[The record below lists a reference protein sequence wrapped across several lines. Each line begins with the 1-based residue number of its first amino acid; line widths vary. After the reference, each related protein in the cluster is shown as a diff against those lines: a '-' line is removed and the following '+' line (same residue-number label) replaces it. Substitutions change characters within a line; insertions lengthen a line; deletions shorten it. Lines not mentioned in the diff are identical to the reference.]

1 MKKILI
7 FFGSYGGGHRS
18 AATSIKDYIDR
29 NYADYQTEMVDCIEY
44 INKVVNKITVK
55 AYEDMAKKAP
65 WAWKRVYYSAEKG
78 LLSKVSNASNY
89 LMSNKLLKLIKQK
102 KPDLIISTHP
112 FSSQMCAI
120 LKKKGKLD
128 LKVATVMTDFH
139 IHSQWIVG
147 SDFIDYFFVSNEH
160 MKEDLCDAG
169 IDAFKVFVT
178 GIPISERF
186 LESLDKK
193 EILSEF
199 GLKPNVFTVLF
210 FAGGAFG
217 LRQN

>member
-18 AATSIKDYIDR
+18 AATSIKDYIDK
-29 NYADYQTEMVDCIEY
+29 NYADTQTEMVDCIEY
-44 INKVVNKITVK
+44 INKAVNKITTK

-65 WAWKRVYYSAEKG
+65 WAWKKVYYSAEKG
-78 LLSKVSNASNY
+78 VLSKVSNASNY

-120 LKKKGKLD
+120 LKKKGKLSC
-128 LKVATVMTDFH
+128 KVATVMTDFH
-139 IHSQWIVG
+139 IHSQWIIG
-147 SDFIDYFFVSNEH
+147 SDFIDYFFVSNQQ
-160 MKEDLCDAG
+160 MKEDLCDTG

-186 LESLDKK
+186 LEDFNRDVLFA
-193 EILSEF
+193 EF
-199 GLKPNVFTVLF
+199 GLNPNMFTVLF

-217 LRQN
+217 LR